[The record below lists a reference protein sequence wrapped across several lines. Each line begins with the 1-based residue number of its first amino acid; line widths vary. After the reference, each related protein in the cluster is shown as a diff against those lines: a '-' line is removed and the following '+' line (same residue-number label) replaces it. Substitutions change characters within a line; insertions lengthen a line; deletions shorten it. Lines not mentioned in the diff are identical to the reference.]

1 MTVGV
6 IDALE
11 MVYVND
17 RHAQRLSKALG
28 AATLFAYAI
37 KKVATIGQ
45 TRQSIFSRLSIKL
58 FAAGTAICGF
68 NGECG
73 V

>member
-1 MTVGV
+1 
-6 IDALE
+6 
-11 MVYVND
+11 MVYVDD

-28 AATLFAYAI
+28 AATLFTDAI
-37 KKVATIGQ
+37 KKIATIGQ
-45 TRQSIFSRLSIKL
+45 TRQSVFSRLSVKL
-58 FAAGTAICGF
+58 LAARAAIRGF